1 MIMEITK
8 KDYFQDRMQYVQDL
22 VKQAEWAEQAQDV
35 NKIKYLLD
43 VLATEIAPFHGI
55 EHRQV
60 DQNTDDTMTKT
71 QLKILFKNSR

>member
-35 NKIKYLLD
+35 NKIEYLLD
-43 VLATEIAPFHGI
+43 VLATEIESPRI
-55 EHRQV
+55 
-60 DQNTDDTMTKT
+60 
-71 QLKILFKNSR
+71 I